1 VLDLQQVLRDAL
13 SMRGRAGVPEAQEL
27 PQDKLCTFDAAREH
41 HAGDHQKC
49 RQELYIKVLECSET
63 QGLGMSESTT
73 LGRIF
78 SLSVPFETSQTPPS
92 LISRKK

>member
-63 QGLGMSESTT
+63 QGLGTSVQRWEE
-73 LGRIF
+73 F
-78 SLSVPFETSQTPPS
+78 SLFQC
-92 LISRKK
+92 LSRLLRPLRA